1 MTFELT
7 QKYLNGEMPDNCYS
21 VANSKAEL
29 VALIKELG
37 DAQTITKDLPYGE
50 GFHFGETSNGC
61 FFFETDEFLDSEE
74 EKENPDYHFAK
85 FDTAEEGVEK
95 FKICGKDLFTTV
107 KGCRFWVSD
116 CPILYD

>member
-7 QKYLNGEMPDNCYS
+7 QKYLNGEMPNDCYS
-21 VANSKAEL
+21 IANSKTKL

-37 DAQTITKDLPYGE
+37 DARTIAKDLPYDE
-50 GFHFGETSNGC
+50 GFHFGKTSNGC

-95 FKICGKDLFTTV
+95 FKISGKDLFSVV
-107 KGCRFWVSD
+107 KGRRFFAND
-116 CPILYD
+116 CPLIYD